1 MARRTI
7 SIATI
12 ALLVAGCASID
23 AVVTP
28 MGPPLPPRPIDCAI
42 TYFSSGPPPSPHQD
56 LGTVHVVCRNAVEA
70 LCSDRL
76 RQEAC
81 AAGAD
86 AVYAIVTTTT
96 GPGHYYEIA
105 ATIARASH

>member
-1 MARRTI
+1 MVRGTI
-7 SIATI
+7 FIASM

-42 TYFSSGPPPSPHQD
+42 SFFSSGPPPSPHKD
-56 LGTVHVVCRNAVEA
+56 LAAVHVVCRNAVEV
-70 LCSDRL
+70 LCRDRL

-105 ATIARASH
+105 ATIAKASH